1 VIDCLKLQKEGLEK
15 LLRRTDYFDEWWSS
29 QDNNDTV
36 TATVIKEEAP
46 VITPATPKQHLIVNP
61 MIVFKTTFAYQ
72 IRKYKCKFVLL

>member
-36 TATVIKEEAP
+36 TATVIKEEAL

-61 MIVFKTTFAYQ
+61 MIVFKTTFAY
-72 IRKYKCKFVLL
+72 

>member
-1 VIDCLKLQKEGLEK
+1 MIDCLKLQKEGLEK

-36 TATVIKEEAP
+36 TATVIKEEAL

-61 MIVFKTTFAYQ
+61 MIVFKTTFAY
-72 IRKYKCKFVLL
+72 